1 MGMDLHLVMVE
12 NLTKEDGT
20 FPYRTL
26 PTTELGQKVIL
37 MVMLVVQVD
46 LLQARIKHLCLDRVV
61 VEYFQALGQTLLIM
75 ALVLLLLT
83 VAQEEKLVV
92 MATPLVVMEV
102 LLAVVV
108 AGVQQV
114 VEDTEVLLQV
124 YNVKAATQEQL

>member
-1 MGMDLHLVMVE
+1 LQVVVVALVVQKVVTELDQVLLLMVKVLDGLTILQTDLNILSLVYTEQVMGMDLHLVMVE

-61 VEYFQALGQTLLIM
+61 VEYFQDLG
-75 ALVLLLLT
+75 
-83 VAQEEKLVV
+83 
-92 MATPLVVMEV
+92 
-102 LLAVVV
+102 
-108 AGVQQV
+108 
-114 VEDTEVLLQV
+114 
-124 YNVKAATQEQL
+124 